1 MPDWQ
6 ASMYQT
12 FDFYE
17 VDPDTWGD
25 KKKLDK
31 ILSCSIVRDLDNDTL
46 GSASIST
53 TEELG
58 ECYIRPYLVTVQNGV
73 QERFPLGVY
82 LCQTPSVKFDGRMKN
97 IELDAYT
104 PLIEL
109 KEKLP
114 PIGYALQKNRNVLDA
129 AHDIM
134 SEQMRAPIVKGSSTS
149 KLTSTFVANSSD
161 TWLSFIIDLVSISK
175 HRLDLDDRG
184 QILFSPVQNLDS
196 LKPIWE
202 YNDDNSSILYPDIT
216 VSRDLYGIPNVVEA
230 VYSDEGQFIF
240 SRVVNKD
247 PNSPVSTVNRGRE
260 IVYRDTNPELDVA
273 PSQSSLNAYAR
284 DLLRRLSSLEYEL
297 NYSHGYCP
305 VRVGDCVL
313 LNYKRA
319 GLDNV
324 KAQVIR
330 QSIKCESGCAVEETA
345 VYTISLWG
353 D

>member
-6 ASMYQT
+6 ASMLQT
-12 FDFYE
+12 FEFYE

-31 ILSCSIVRDLDNDTL
+31 ILSCSVVRDLDDETL
-46 GSASIST
+46 GSATIST
-53 TEELG
+53 SEELD
-58 ECYIRPYLVTVQNGV
+58 ECYIRPYLTTVQNGV
-73 QERFPLGVY
+73 RERFALGVY
-82 LCQTPSVKFDGRMKN
+82 LCQTPSVKYDGRMKT

-109 KEKLP
+109 KEKMP
-114 PIGYALQKNRNVLDA
+114 PIGYSLTKNRNILNA
-129 AHDIM
+129 AYEIM
-134 SEQMRAPIVKGSSTS
+134 NENMRAPVIEGSNSS
-149 KLTSTFVANSSD
+149 ALQSVFVANSND
-161 TWLSFIIDLVSISK
+161 TWLSFIIDLVSMAN

-184 QILFSPVQNLDS
+184 RVLFSPVQRLDS

-202 YNDDNSSILYPDIT
+202 YNDDNSSILYPEIT
-216 VSRDLYGIPNVVEA
+216 LNRDLYGIPNVVEA
-230 VYSDEGQFIF
+230 VYSNEGRYVFA
-240 SRVVNKD
+240 RAVNKD
-247 PNSPVSTVNRGRE
+247 PNSPVSTVSRGRE
-260 IVYRDTNPELDVA
+260 IVYRDTNPELDVE
-273 PSQSSLNAYAR
+273 PTQTSMNSYAR

-297 NYSHGYCP
+297 SYSHGYCP

-345 VYTISLWG
+345 VYTMNLWG